1 VPLRDI
7 RTIVETLAA
16 NARQSQDA
24 GVLTAAVR
32 IALSRLIF
40 QQINALGGDLPVI
53 TLDPALEQILQNSL
67 QTTGGSEP
75 VFEPGL
81 AERVHRAIADAA
93 QKQELSNQPGVL
105 LVPAGLRAILAK
117 FVRRT
122 IPTLHVLSYNELP
135 DNKRIKVVA
144 SIGGR

>member
-1 VPLRDI
+1 MKRRHPCI
-7 RTIVETLAA
+7 RPPCEEDVAM
-16 NARQSQDA
+16 
-24 GVLTAAVR
+24 
-32 IALSRLIF
+32 
-40 QQINALGGDLPVI
+40 
-53 TLDPALEQILQNSL
+53 
-67 QTTGGSEP
+67 
-75 VFEPGL
+75 